1 MDKNLIQ
8 KEYKEKVK
16 SLKYYNQRYYND
28 NTSEIS
34 DSEYDDLKKNIIE
47 LEKKYKFLKS
57 TNSPSITI
65 GYKPSKN
72 FKKISHKVPM
82 LSLANAFTKEDLVN
96 FEKKN
101 T

>member
-57 TNSPSITI
+57 TISP
-65 GYKPSKN
+65 
-72 FKKISHKVPM
+72 
-82 LSLANAFTKEDLVN
+82 
-96 FEKKN
+96 
-101 T
+101 